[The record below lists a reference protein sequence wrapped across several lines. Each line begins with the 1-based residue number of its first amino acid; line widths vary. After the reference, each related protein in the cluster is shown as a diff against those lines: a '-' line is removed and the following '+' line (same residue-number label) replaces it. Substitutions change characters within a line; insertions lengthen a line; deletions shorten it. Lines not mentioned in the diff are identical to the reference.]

1 MTPQSLCKMNLPIYC
16 KENKTSHYAY
26 RGGLM
31 FRTFTSKATTPATSA
46 PRPAV
51 SCVFRLSF
59 STVP

>member
-1 MTPQSLCKMNLPIYC
+1 MNLPIYC

>member
-26 RGGLM
+26 RGGLV
-31 FRTFTSKATTPATSA
+31 FRTLTSKATTPATSA

-59 STVP
+59 NTVP